1 MAKFSV
7 LFVCLGNICRSPTAE
22 GIFKHKLNQT
32 ELSDLVFVDSAGTSA
47 HHVGEFPDQ
56 RAQEEA
62 RKIGYD
68 LSFIRSRQIRDVDFH
83 EFDLLVAMDN
93 SNYHNLLDA
102 APEVEYQDKV
112 KLFLAD
118 YAPHLS
124 KREVPDPYY
133 GGKQGFSEV
142 IKLIEAASDGLIEEL
157 RRIHNK

>member
-1 MAKFSV
+1 MSKFSV

-47 HHVGEFPDQ
+47 HHVGESPDP

-62 RKIGYD
+62 KRVGYD
-68 LSFIRSRQIRDVDFH
+68 LSFIRSRQVRDVDFH
-83 EFDLLVAMDN
+83 EFDLLVAMDD
-93 SNYHNLLDA
+93 SNFYNLQDLDPEPEYH
-102 APEVEYQDKV
+102 DKI

-118 YAPHLS
+118 YAPHLP

-133 GGKQGFSEV
+133 GGKQGFVEV
-142 IKLIEAASDGLIEEL
+142 IELIEAASDGLIEHIRKL
-157 RRIHNK
+157 HQ